1 MYCLSI
7 PLLTIPL
14 VLFPAPRSLP
24 GLFVLEW
31 HPAERHDRP
40 VLRRGRPS
48 WGAGGASQDDGLL
61 AGLLA
66 VNVSSGPCERHFIQ
80 LA

>member
-1 MYCLSI
+1 MYRLSI
-7 PLLTIPL
+7 PLLAIPL

-24 GLFVLEW
+24 RLFVLER
-31 HPAERHDRP
+31 HLAERHDRP

-48 WGAGGASQDDGLL
+48 RGAGGATEDDRLL

-66 VNVSSGPCERHFIQ
+66 VNVSVT
-80 LA
+80 